1 MPATNVAAY
10 TESFPQCGK
19 PVKGRPWMEYEVV
32 IGLEVHAQ
40 LLTESKMFCSCSAGY
55 QEAPPNSVVC
65 PVCMGMPGMLPVIN
79 KRAVEFVIKTGLAL
93 NCSIGSM
100 TKFDRKNYPYP
111 DLMKGYQISQYDQP
125 IASNGSLLI
134 ESDGN
139 DKSVR
144 ITRVHLEEDVAKL
157 LHRTEPHGEGYSLL
171 DINRAGVPLME
182 VVSEPDMRSADE
194 ARSYLTRLRSILQ
207 YIRVSTANMEE
218 GSFRCDA
225 NISIR
230 PHGSETLGAKVEV
243 KNMNSFRA
251 VYRALDF
258 EADRQSRA
266 ARGGERIVQETRGWV
281 EERGVTVSQ
290 RTKEYASD
298 YRYFPDPDLPP
309 LLVSSEWVERIR
321 KAIPELPEAR
331 KERLRQEYGLSEYDV
346 DLLTVSK
353 DTADYF
359 ESVIAAS
366 ELSGE
371 AKRQMAKSASNWIL
385 GEFTRLL
392 NSTGG
397 EIDNVRI
404 RPKQLIELLMLL
416 DGGTLNSTTAK
427 TVFEEMFTTGASPG
441 QIVET
446 SGLSQI
452 SDTDSIRSAVQ
463 EAISGNPQPVGDYLG
478 GKETAMRFL
487 VGQVM
492 KVTRGK
498 ANPQLVSDL
507 LKRELEA
514 LRQ

>member
-1 MPATNVAAY
+1 
-10 TESFPQCGK
+10 
-19 PVKGRPWMEYEVV
+19 
-32 IGLEVHAQ
+32 
-40 LLTESKMFCSCSAGY
+40 
-55 QEAPPNSVVC
+55 
-65 PVCMGMPGMLPVIN
+65 
-79 KRAVEFVIKTGLAL
+79 
-93 NCSIGSM
+93 
-100 TKFDRKNYPYP
+100 
-111 DLMKGYQISQYDQP
+111 
-125 IASNGSLLI
+125 
-134 ESDGN
+134 
-139 DKSVR
+139 
-144 ITRVHLEEDVAKL
+144 
-157 LHRTEPHGEGYSLL
+157 
-171 DINRAGVPLME
+171 ME

-230 PHGSETLGAKVEV
+230 PHGSEHLGAKVEV

-251 VYRALDF
+251 VYRALEF
-258 EADRQSRA
+258 EADRQMRA
-266 ARGGERIVQETRGWV
+266 AREGERIVQETRGWV

-321 KAIPELPEAR
+321 KAIPELPETR
-331 KERLRQEYGLSEYDV
+331 KERLREEYGLSEYDAN
-346 DLLTVSK
+346 LLTVSK

-366 ELSGE
+366 EMSGE
-371 AKRQMAKSASNWIL
+371 AKREMAKSASNWIL
-385 GEFTRLL
+385 GELTRLL

-397 EIDNVRI
+397 EIANVRI
-404 RPKQLIELLMLL
+404 RPKQLIELVMLL

-427 TVFEEMFTTGASPG
+427 TVFEEMFATGASPG
-441 QIVET
+441 KIVET

-463 EAISGNPQPVGDYLG
+463 EAISGNPQPVGDYLS

-492 KVTRGK
+492 KSTRGK
-498 ANPQLVSDL
+498 ANPLLVSEL

-514 LRQ
+514 LRR